1 MAEIY
6 TNHGLDVT
14 NTITDIY
21 SNSSGGIAVLVSL
34 RITNVNGNT
43 ADKIT
48 ATITDSSNTKISRI
62 AFEMDVP
69 ADTSVELA
77 GNSKIFLENGDKVR
91 LDGVQSSGYLEGIAS
106 VLEIT

>member
-1 MAEIY
+1 MAETY

-48 ATITDSSNTKISRI
+48 ATITNSSNT
-62 AFEMDVP
+62 
-69 ADTSVELA
+69 
-77 GNSKIFLENGDKVR
+77 
-91 LDGVQSSGYLEGIAS
+91 
-106 VLEIT
+106 